1 MTFEFFPLRFEFI
14 ARDSIY
20 FAPGM
25 AANTLRG
32 ALGTIFRKLDCGPS
46 GLYARIFEPT
56 SQATGPSGLAD
67 SPRPFVFRAR
77 HLDGKTV
84 QPGQPFHFD
93 MHVFTPEKEILSHF
107 TRAFAEFACEGLG
120 PKRGKAELQRV
131 PEPTPISLDLSPA
144 FPASG
149 KIRIDFLSPTELKHE
164 DHIAHQPDFP
174 ILFAR
179 VRDRIS
185 TLRALYG
192 PGPLDIDF
200 HGSGL
205 RAAAVKMMRCEVH
218 RVDAQRRSSRTGQT
232 HPLGGFI
239 GAAEYE
245 GDLAE
250 FLPYLE
256 AARWAGV
263 GRQAVWGKGEIGIT
277 LL

>member
-20 FAPGM
+20 FTPGL

-56 SQATGPSGLAD
+56 SQGTGPSGFAD

-84 QPGQPFHFD
+84 QPGDPFHFD
-93 MHVFTPEKEILSHF
+93 LNLFSLEREVLDYF
-107 TRAFAEFACEGLG
+107 TRAFAELACEGLG
-120 PKRGKAELQRV
+120 PQRGKAELQRV
-131 PEPTPISLDLSPA
+131 LGTSPASLDLTPP
-144 FPASG
+144 FPAPS
-149 KIRIDFLSPTELKHE
+149 KIRVDFLSPTELKH
-164 DHIAHQPDFP
+164 DDRIAHQPDFP

-179 VRDRIS
+179 IRDRIS

-200 HGSGL
+200 QGSGL
-205 RAAAVKMMRCEVH
+205 RATSVKMTSCDIRKVEV
-218 RVDAQRRSSRTGQT
+218 RRHSSRTGQT
-232 HPLGGFI
+232 HSIGGFV
-239 GAAEYE
+239 GSAEYE
-245 GDLAE
+245 GELAE
-250 FLPYLE
+250 FLPYLD
-256 AARWAGV
+256 AARWTGV
-263 GRQAVWGKGEIGIT
+263 GRQAVWGKGEIAT
-277 LL
+277 ARL